1 MNARLPGLV
10 LLLAASLAG
19 CAAEGNYP
27 SLAPRPAERED
38 WTEEPVHPA
47 PIVADEAT
55 LRTQVAAL
63 LARARDGERAF
74 AADLPAAERATAHI
88 GPQGSDSWVEAQQA
102 ISRVEDARART
113 DEAAA
118 ELHQLRLQR
127 SGRPTSGADLA
138 AIDAAIAE
146 VAALSERQQQRF
158 DRINR
163 PCARP
168 QSAL

>member
-1 MNARLPGLV
+1 MNARAVPIAA
-10 LLLAASLAG
+10 LLAASLAG
-19 CAAEGNYP
+19 CAAPGNYP

-38 WTEEPVHPA
+38 WTEEPVHSA
-47 PIVADEAT
+47 AAVADDAA

-63 LARARDGERAF
+63 LARAREGERAF
-74 AADLPAAERATAHI
+74 AADLPPAERATAHI

-118 ELHQLRLQR
+118 GLHQLRLQR
-127 SGRPTSGADLA
+127 SGQPTSSADLA

-146 VAALSERQQQRF
+146 VAAMTERQQQRF

-163 PCARP
+163 P
-168 QSAL
+168 

>member
-1 MNARLPGLV
+1 MSARLPGLAIF
-10 LLLAASLAG
+10 LAASLAG
-19 CAAEGNYP
+19 CAAQGDYP

-38 WTEEPVHPA
+38 WTEEPVHAAPA
-47 PIVADEAT
+47 VAADPA
-55 LRTQVAAL
+55 LRTQIAAL
-63 LARARDGERAF
+63 LARAREGERAF

-102 ISRVEDARART
+102 ISRVEAARSRT

-127 SGRPTSGADLA
+127 TGQPTSSADLA

-146 VAALSERQQQRF
+146 VATLTERQQQRF

-163 PCARP
+163 P
-168 QSAL
+168 